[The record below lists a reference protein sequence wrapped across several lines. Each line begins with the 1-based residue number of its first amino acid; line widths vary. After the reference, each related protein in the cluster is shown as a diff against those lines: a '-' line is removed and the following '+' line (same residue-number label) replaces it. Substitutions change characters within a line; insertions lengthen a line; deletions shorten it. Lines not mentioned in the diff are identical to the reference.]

1 MRRDHPRETKARR
14 SANRSGSGCRAIAR
28 RGQRVESGRLKAA
41 FRLMLAAAKMGGGG
55 ALLNV
60 AYMYDTGTK
69 RNAKTAL
76 YGYKACLP
84 PRRCQGCEPY
94 RDYLA

>member
-1 MRRDHPRETKARR
+1 
-14 SANRSGSGCRAIAR
+14 
-28 RGQRVESGRLKAA
+28 
-41 FRLMLAAAKMGGGG
+41 MLAAAKMGGGG